1 VGLEIRYMVSAA
13 AGITFAYSVQRRA
26 DGAYF
31 DFERGVYRPQEHIP
45 RHATTAPLTW
55 DGEAM
60 AASFDHLKLGEE
72 YIVRLLEN
80 RPTYVATYEWPITAD
95 TDSCGS
101 GEGVKHVEPSY
112 SKGKKFL
119 DGKAIEA
126 RFRYTF
132 HGDDGFTVHT
142 ATLWAD
148 GTSSCNCPRWG
159 PHKRGQERRC
169 IHSDRALTLAA
180 NVDETGAQPGPPAA
194 TVSPATS
201 PFRRRSRTVDT

>member
-1 VGLEIRYMVSAA
+1 VGLEIRYMAPPADGV
-13 AGITFAYSVQRRA
+13 TFAYSVQRRA

-31 DFERGVYRPQEHIP
+31 DFEQGIYRPLASIP
-45 RHATTAPLTW
+45 RHAATAPLVRG
-55 DGEAM
+55 GEAVVGH
-60 AASFDHLKLGEE
+60 FGHLKLGEE
-72 YIVRLLEN
+72 YIVHLIEN
-80 RPTYVATYEWPITAD
+80 RPTGMVTYKWPITAD
-95 TDSCGS
+95 ADSCGS
-101 GEGVKHVEPSY
+101 GGGVKHMEPSY

-126 RFRYTF
+126 KFRYTF

-142 ATLWAD
+142 ATLWKD

-169 IHSDRALTLAA
+169 IHSDRALTLTA
-180 NVDETGAQPGPPAA
+180 NVDETGAQPDPPAA
-194 TVSPATS
+194 VPSQATS